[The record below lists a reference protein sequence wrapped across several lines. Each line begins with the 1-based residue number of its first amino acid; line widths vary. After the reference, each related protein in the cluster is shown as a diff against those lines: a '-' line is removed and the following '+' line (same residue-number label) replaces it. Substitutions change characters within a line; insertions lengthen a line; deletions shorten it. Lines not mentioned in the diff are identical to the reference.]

1 MVLSLLLAKH
11 GITVE
16 CLDMLDELDEQPRA
30 THYGPPAVQVLT
42 KAGVIDEIREQGLV
56 PNGMCWRKPDGT
68 MLANIESSL
77 LADHPYR
84 IACLPLNRM
93 SKIVLKRLES
103 QATATMK
110 WGHRVIDI
118 GQDENEAW
126 VVAETPAGKQKLAA
140 DLVIGCDGANSIIR
154 RSLFGTEFP
163 GFTWEKHMVV
173 ATNCYYDFAQFGW
186 SDANFIVDPQ
196 NYYMAAKI
204 QRDGMWRVSYGEVPG
219 LSREEYIARQPG
231 KFEAMLPGNPKPED
245 YVLTNISPYK
255 VHQRLAPKMRV
266 GRFVLA
272 ADAAHLC
279 NPL

>member
-1 MVLSLLLAKH
+1 
-11 GITVE
+11 
-16 CLDMLDELDEQPRA
+16 
-30 THYGPPAVQVLT
+30 
-42 KAGVIDEIREQGLV
+42 
-56 PNGMCWRKPDGT
+56 
-68 MLANIESSL
+68 
-77 LADHPYR
+77 
-84 IACLPLNRM
+84 
-93 SKIVLKRLES
+93 
-103 QATATMK
+103 
-110 WGHRVIDI
+110 
-118 GQDENEAW
+118 
-126 VVAETPAGKQKLAA
+126 
-140 DLVIGCDGANSIIR
+140 
-154 RSLFGTEFP
+154 
-163 GFTWEKHMVV
+163 MVV
-173 ATNCYYDFAQFGW
+173 ATNCYYDFAKFGW

-279 NPL
+279 NPFGGLGLTGGLADIGSLYECLVGIHEGKASLDILDKYDEIRQQKFNQIINPVSIANLERMFADPNTVLEHDQGLQRVIEVGKNAESSRAFQLGSTALAHDFSQYFTDTQMKEASLEVHEKQEDMGTMSTRLAIPT